1 MWVAEASVGGCAA
14 ARDRAGILF
23 FFPLEELTR
32 SFKTDSGELEAIVL
46 AVTRI
51 GYISL
56 EGKENVPNAEAFAP
70 A

>member
-14 ARDRAGILF
+14 ARERAGTLF
-23 FFPLEELTR
+23 FSLEDLTH
-32 SFKTDSGELEAIVL
+32 SFKTGSCELETTVL

-51 GYISL
+51 GCISL
-56 EGKENVPNAEAFAP
+56 EGKENVPNADAFVP